1 MSRRP
6 PYVPPVTR
14 SGARPTSL
22 PGVLS
27 GVLALVLALVPFILP
42 PGALLGGRTAAASAT
57 PPFPASPAPGGERPT
72 WPLSPTEVVRDVDL
86 PSAPWRP
93 GHRGVDL
100 AGRAGQSVRAA
111 WGGRVVFAGRVA
123 GRGVVSVELT
133 GPGGAALRAT
143 YEPLRASVTT
153 GERVAAGAT
162 LGALADGPSH
172 CAPRACLHW
181 GLRRGDTYLDP
192 LAALRGPSV
201 LLPVFGVPLP
211 GHGSPPE
218 GRGADRG
225 TGPGRPG
232 APGWLPAGVRVP
244 PGSTAPLG
252 VAAGLAGAAVLA
264 RRALRR
270 QAAQAQRV
278 RSRPP
283 PRAGPW

>member
-1 MSRRP
+1 M
-6 PYVPPVTR
+6 
-14 SGARPTSL
+14 
-22 PGVLS
+22 
-27 GVLALVLALVPFILP
+27 LALALALVPFTLP
-42 PGALLGGRTAAASAT
+42 PGALLGGRTAVASAA
-57 PPFPASPAPGGERPT
+57 PPPSAGAPASPGAPAPGGGRPT
-72 WPLSPTEVVRDVDL
+72 WPLPRAEVVRDVEL
-86 PSAPWRP
+86 PAAPWRP

-100 AGRAGQSVRAA
+100 AGRAGQPVRAA

-123 GRGVVSVELT
+123 GRDVVSVELT
-133 GPGGAALRAT
+133 GRGGPVLRAT
-143 YEPLRASVTT
+143 YEPLRPSVTA
-153 GERVAAGAT
+153 GERVAVGAT

-218 GRGADRG
+218 GRGAG

-232 APGWLPAGVRVP
+232 APGWLPTGVRVP

-252 VAAGLAGAAVLA
+252 VAAGLAGAAALA

-270 QAAQAQRV
+270 QAARTPRV